1 MEASLPTYTASAKS
15 RIGHVSV
22 QESADDDDDDGG
34 AKVRLSPSLTRS
46 PLPGISPPWS
56 VSSARQ
62 TGSSISLILF
72 DRTVYDV

>member
-1 MEASLPTYTASAKS
+1 MEAPFPTYTASAKS

-72 DRTVYDV
+72 DRTVYGV

>member
-22 QESADDDDDDGG
+22 QESADDDDGG

-72 DRTVYDV
+72 DRTVYGV